1 MKNKQI
7 TCDSQVKIQILGV
20 GRIYLPGELMQDVTA
35 FVEESNDFQT
45 LQKEMKCIVFT
56 WKSGN

>member
-7 TCDSQVKIQILGV
+7 TCDSQVKIQNLGV

-56 WKSGN
+56 